1 LFSAQIVLGML
12 SKAVPQMNVY
22 WLGFPFQIMLSLL
35 LVTASITVLPGYVN
49 SLVDVALRDGAALL
63 GNR

>member
-1 LFSAQIVLGML
+1 
-12 SKAVPQMNVY
+12 
-22 WLGFPFQIMLSLL
+22 MLSLL